1 MKPKTKLQQQ
11 VVKLSGKLPVLT
23 THQTDWAIKKCF
35 ETEGFYRAK
44 KIWCVE
50 CGNVFEAGVE
60 WAQKQEQLDLK
71 LAEYIN
77 STELDDK
84 LKLGEYSL
92 VSISSMAIDIN
103 LAKTTLSTEFTHN
116 GKRYKA
122 EMLITQK
129 EI

>member
-1 MKPKTKLQQQ
+1 MNEEWENRLYKLIDEDYDIEDLVGVCKTARRN
-11 VVKLSGKLPVLT
+11 G
-23 THQTDWAIKKCF
+23 
-35 ETEGFYRAK
+35 
-44 KIWCVE
+44 
-50 CGNVFEAGVE
+50 FEAGVE

-103 LAKTTLSTEFTHN
+103 SAKTTLSTEFTHN